1 MEKWGIMGR
10 GGVGVGGGQSTTTIM
25 QQQSLHFEP
34 LEQAQQ
40 TPVIDEFLEQIFAM
54 PWEYNNAGAGGMGME
69 RVGTGGAVM
78 MAGGGVDANN
88 SNNSMNN
95 GSSTSSMG
103 AAAAQKLFTMSLMP
117 TTRLLNN
124 GGALGPLGGQHV
136 REEKNE
142 SSGLESGHYSAAE
155 EALIAARLHQQR
167 QQQGIEILRAG
178 KFLFL
183 NALVVLAR
191 ITLRQA
197 LFPGELGC

>member
-1 MEKWGIMGR
+1 
-10 GGVGVGGGQSTTTIM
+10 M

-54 PWEYNNAGAGGMGME
+54 PWEYNNVGAGGMGME
-69 RVGTGGAVM
+69 RPVM

-95 GSSTSSMG
+95 GSSSSME
-103 AAAAQKLFTMSLMP
+103 AAAAQKLFTMPLMP

-124 GGALGPLGGQHV
+124 GGALGALVGQHV

-155 EALIAARLHQQR
+155 EALIAARLHR
-167 QQQGIEILRAG
+167 QQQQQGMEILRAG
-178 KFLFL
+178 KFLCL
-183 NALVVLAR
+183 NAFVVLAR

-197 LFPGELGC
+197 LCAGELGC